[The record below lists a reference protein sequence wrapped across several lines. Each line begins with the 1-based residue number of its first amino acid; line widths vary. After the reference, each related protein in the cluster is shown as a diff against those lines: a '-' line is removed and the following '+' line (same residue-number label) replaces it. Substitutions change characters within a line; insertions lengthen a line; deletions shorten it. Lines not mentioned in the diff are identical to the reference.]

1 MTSRSVITSGD
12 PHHYASPVRSTIGAR
27 ELEPAS
33 PISKRNGYPGVNSRR
48 VAVTYGVARVTIGQG
63 LWIVFLA
70 SIGGIATMKNAV
82 LIALALTTLVGSP
95 TLAADLSR
103 PAPAYKAPLP
113 PPAPIFTW
121 TGFYLGGNLGGA
133 WAQRDITDSLYGLTW
148 GSGSSNAVFIGGG
161 QAGFN
166 YQFGRF
172 VLGVEGDFDW
182 AANSHNSAAIVI
194 PKVGSGDLIR
204 ITSNNSW
211 ITTLAARLG
220 VAFNNVLLYGKAGGG
235 WVGNNGFAV
244 TDLTTGTSITGS
256 NNNTRSGWL
265 AGAGVEWPSRITGL

>member
-1 MTSRSVITSGD
+1 
-12 PHHYASPVRSTIGAR
+12 
-27 ELEPAS
+27 
-33 PISKRNGYPGVNSRR
+33 
-48 VAVTYGVARVTIGQG
+48 
-63 LWIVFLA
+63 
-70 SIGGIATMKNAV
+70 MKNAV

-103 PAPAYKAPLP
+103 PTPAYKAPLP

-166 YQFGRF
+166 YQFGGF

-265 AGAGVEWPSRITGL
+265 AGAGVEWAIAHNWTVKFEYDHLGLGSSTIVVPAGAVPCRRHLHIGAQRPRGQGRVQLLV